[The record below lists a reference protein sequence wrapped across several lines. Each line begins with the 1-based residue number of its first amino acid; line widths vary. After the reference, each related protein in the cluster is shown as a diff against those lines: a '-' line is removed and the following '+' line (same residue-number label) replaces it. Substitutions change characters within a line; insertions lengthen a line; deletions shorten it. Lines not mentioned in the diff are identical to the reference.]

1 MATMKL
7 YELTDDFTDL
17 FDQFESISSW
27 EPDTDEDG
35 KPIDDNGNV
44 IEDVDRYKEVIL
56 IAWFDTLQGIEELF
70 EIKAENIA
78 VYIKNLMAE
87 VDVLKEEKKKLDKRV
102 KQKNRQIESLTSY
115 LMQSMKAISRE
126 KIDRPKAFIKIKT
139 NPEGTV
145 IENEKEFIEWA
156 EKNGH
161 DELLKYYAPEPKKL
175 DIKKLIK
182 SGAKLPFVHLER
194 AQKLEIK

>member
-1 MATMKL
+1 MKL
-7 YELTDDFTDL
+7 YELTNDFTEL
-17 FDQFESISSW
+17 FEQFDSISNW

-35 KPIDDNGNV
+35 KPIDSDGNV
-44 IEDVDRYKEVIL
+44 IEDIARYKDSIL
-56 IAWFDTLQGIEELF
+56 SAWFDTLQGIEELF

-78 VYIKNLMAE
+78 VYIKNLSSE
-87 VDVLKEEKKKLDKRV
+87 SEVLKEEKKKLDKRI

-115 LMQSMKAISRE
+115 LMSSMKAIGRE
-126 KIDRPKAFIKIKT
+126 KIDCPKAFIRIKT

-161 DELLKYYAPEPKKL
+161 DELLKYSAPEPRKS

-182 SGAKLPFVHLER
+182 SGTELPFVHLER